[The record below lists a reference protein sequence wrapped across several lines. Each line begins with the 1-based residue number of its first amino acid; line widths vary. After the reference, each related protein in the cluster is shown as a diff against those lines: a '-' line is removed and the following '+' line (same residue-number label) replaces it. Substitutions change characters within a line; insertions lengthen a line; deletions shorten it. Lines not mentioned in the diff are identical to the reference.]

1 MIENRSSNAGLIPG
15 WDSTCL
21 RATKPTCMLQ
31 REKTTHHNEDPTCCN
46 YDMVLPNKYNFFFN
60 FRKGEQITDTDNNM
74 VESQNHYAM

>member
-1 MIENRSSNAGLIPG
+1 
-15 WDSTCL
+15 
-21 RATKPTCMLQ
+21 MLQ

-74 VESQNHYAM
+74 VESQNHYAMWEKLDAKVYVLYDSMYIKI